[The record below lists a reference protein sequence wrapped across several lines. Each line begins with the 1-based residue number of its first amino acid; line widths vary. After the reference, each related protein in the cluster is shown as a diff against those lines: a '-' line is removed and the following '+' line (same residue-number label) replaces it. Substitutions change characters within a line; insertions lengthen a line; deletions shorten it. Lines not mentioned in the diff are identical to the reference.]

1 MALKVARKNSSQ
13 NNNQII
19 NNNDI
24 NSNNDL
30 NSESFDIIKYSNNKK
45 EELRKLPE
53 VEQLT
58 SLIEI
63 DREDSI
69 LEFGKDAS
77 TGIAKISES
86 LLNAIQ
92 LNKNEQNSELLV
104 HLAKIMDK
112 FDIDDFTKENQGGI
126 LQRIFKKANNA
137 IEAMFK
143 KYETLGGEVSKI
155 QFELEKYEREIK
167 QSNNMI
173 DKLLNENMQFYNE
186 LQKYIVAGEMAIEEM
201 ENDILPEYK
210 NIAETSTD
218 QMDTLNYQQLLQAN
232 DMIQQRVYDLRTA
245 ENIAIQTIPM
255 LRGMKSNNFGLI
267 RKINSAFVVTLPV
280 FKQCLSQA
288 VLIKKQELQS
298 KSLKAL
304 DDKTNEL
311 LLRNA
316 QNITKQSADITR
328 LNANSSIQIETLE
341 KMYNTIKAGIDET
354 MRIQESSRETIKEN
368 SKRLEEINS
377 TFLIDKNN

>member
-1 MALKVARKNSSQ
+1 MALKVARKTSQ
-13 NNNQII
+13 INNNQVVD
-19 NNNDI
+19 NNDV
-24 NSNNDL
+24 
-30 NSESFDIIKYSNNKK
+30 NSENFDIIEYSNSKK

-69 LEFGKDAS
+69 LEFGKEAS
-77 TGIAKISES
+77 AGIAKVSES
-86 LLNAIQ
+86 LLNTIQ
-92 LNKNEQNSELLV
+92 LNRNEENSKLLV
-104 HLAKIMDK
+104 YLAKIMDQ
-112 FDIDDFTKENQGGI
+112 FDIDDFTKENQGGL

-137 IEAMFK
+137 IEAIFK

-155 QFELEKYEREIK
+155 QVELEKYEREIK

-173 DKLLNENMQFYNE
+173 DKLLNENMGFYNE
-186 LQKYIVAGEMAIEEM
+186 LQKYIVAGEMAIDEM

-210 NIAETSTD
+210 RIAETSTD
-218 QMDTLNYQQLLQAN
+218 QIDTLNYQQLLQAN

-316 QNITKQSADITR
+316 QNVTQQSANIAR
-328 LNANSSIQIETLE
+328 LNANSSIQVETLE

-377 TFLIDKNN
+377 TFIIDKR

>member
-1 MALKVARKNSSQ
+1 MALKVARKTSQ
-13 NNNQII
+13 INNNQVVD
-19 NNNDI
+19 NNDV
-24 NSNNDL
+24 
-30 NSESFDIIKYSNNKK
+30 NSENFDIIEYSNSKK

-69 LEFGKDAS
+69 LEFGKEAS
-77 TGIAKISES
+77 AGIAKVSES
-86 LLNAIQ
+86 LLNTIQ
-92 LNKNEQNSELLV
+92 LNRNEENSKLLV
-104 HLAKIMDK
+104 YLAKIMDQ
-112 FDIDDFTKENQGGI
+112 FDIDDFTKENQGGL

-137 IEAMFK
+137 IEAIFK

-155 QFELEKYEREIK
+155 QVELEKYEREIK

-173 DKLLNENMQFYNE
+173 DKLLNENMGFYNE
-186 LQKYIVAGEMAIEEM
+186 LQKYIVAGEMAIDEM

-210 NIAETSTD
+210 RIAETSTD

-316 QNITKQSADITR
+316 QNVTQQSANIAR
-328 LNANSSIQIETLE
+328 LNANSSIQGETLE

-377 TFLIDKNN
+377 TFLIDKR

>member
-1 MALKVARKNSSQ
+1 MALKVARKTSQ
-13 NNNQII
+13 INNNQVVD
-19 NNNDI
+19 NNDV
-24 NSNNDL
+24 
-30 NSESFDIIKYSNNKK
+30 NSENFDIIEYSNSKK

-69 LEFGKDAS
+69 LEFGKEAS
-77 TGIAKISES
+77 AGIAKVSES
-86 LLNAIQ
+86 LLNTIQ
-92 LNKNEQNSELLV
+92 LNRNEENSKLLV
-104 HLAKIMDK
+104 SLAKIMDQ
-112 FDIDDFTKENQGGI
+112 FDIDDFTKENQGGL

-137 IEAMFK
+137 IEAIFK

-155 QFELEKYEREIK
+155 QVELEKYEREIK

-173 DKLLNENMQFYNE
+173 DKLLNENMGFYNE
-186 LQKYIVAGEMAIEEM
+186 LQKYIVAGEMAIDEM

-210 NIAETSTD
+210 RIAETSTD

-316 QNITKQSADITR
+316 QNVTQQSANIAR
-328 LNANSSIQIETLE
+328 LNANSSIQVETLE

-377 TFLIDKNN
+377 TFLIDKR

>member
-1 MALKVARKNSSQ
+1 MALKVARKTSQ
-13 NNNQII
+13 INNNQVVD
-19 NNNDI
+19 NNDV
-24 NSNNDL
+24 
-30 NSESFDIIKYSNNKK
+30 NSENFDIIEYSNSKK

-69 LEFGKDAS
+69 LEFGKEAS
-77 TGIAKISES
+77 AGIAKVSES
-86 LLNAIQ
+86 LLNTIQ
-92 LNKNEQNSELLV
+92 LNRNEENSKLLV
-104 HLAKIMDK
+104 YLAKIMDQ
-112 FDIDDFTKENQGGI
+112 FDIDDFTKENQGGL

-137 IEAMFK
+137 IEAIFK

-155 QFELEKYEREIK
+155 QVELEKYEREIK

-173 DKLLNENMQFYNE
+173 DKLLNENMGFYNE
-186 LQKYIVAGEMAIEEM
+186 LQKYIVAGEMAIDEM

-210 NIAETSTD
+210 RIAETSTD
-218 QMDTLNYQQLLQAN
+218 QMDTLNYQQLIQAN

-316 QNITKQSADITR
+316 QNVTQQSANIAR
-328 LNANSSIQIETLE
+328 LNANSSIQVETLE

-377 TFLIDKNN
+377 TFIIDKR

>member
-1 MALKVARKNSSQ
+1 MALKVARKTSQ
-13 NNNQII
+13 INNNQVVD
-19 NNNDI
+19 NNDV
-24 NSNNDL
+24 
-30 NSESFDIIKYSNNKK
+30 NSENFDIIEYSNSKK

-69 LEFGKDAS
+69 LEFGKEAS
-77 TGIAKISES
+77 AGIAKVSES
-86 LLNAIQ
+86 LLNTIQ
-92 LNKNEQNSELLV
+92 LNRNEENSKLLV
-104 HLAKIMDK
+104 YLAKIMDQ
-112 FDIDDFTKENQGGI
+112 FDIDDFTKENQGGL

-137 IEAMFK
+137 IEAIFK

-155 QFELEKYEREIK
+155 QVELEKYEREIK

-173 DKLLNENMQFYNE
+173 DKLLNENMGFYNE
-186 LQKYIVAGEMAIEEM
+186 LQKYIVAGEMAIDEM

-210 NIAETSTD
+210 RIAETSTD

-316 QNITKQSADITR
+316 QNVTQQSANIAR
-328 LNANSSIQIETLE
+328 LNANSSIQVETLE

-377 TFLIDKNN
+377 TFIIDKR

>member
-1 MALKVARKNSSQ
+1 MALKVARKTSQ
-13 NNNQII
+13 INNNQVVD
-19 NNNDI
+19 NNDV
-24 NSNNDL
+24 
-30 NSESFDIIKYSNNKK
+30 NSENFDIIEYSNSKK

-69 LEFGKDAS
+69 LEFGKEAS
-77 TGIAKISES
+77 AGIAKVSES
-86 LLNAIQ
+86 LLNTIQ
-92 LNKNEQNSELLV
+92 LNRNEENSKLLV
-104 HLAKIMDK
+104 YLAKIMDQ
-112 FDIDDFTKENQGGI
+112 FDIDDFTKENQGGL

-137 IEAMFK
+137 IEAIFK

-155 QFELEKYEREIK
+155 QVELEKYEREIK

-173 DKLLNENMQFYNE
+173 DKLLNENMGFYNE
-186 LQKYIVAGEMAIEEM
+186 LQKYIVAGEMAIDEM

-210 NIAETSTD
+210 RIAETSTD

-316 QNITKQSADITR
+316 QNVTQQSANIAR
-328 LNANSSIQIETLE
+328 LNANSSIQVETLE
-341 KMYNTIKAGIDET
+341 KMYNTIKVGIDET

-377 TFLIDKNN
+377 TFLIDKR

>member
-1 MALKVARKNSSQ
+1 M
-13 NNNQII
+13 NNNQVVD
-19 NNNDI
+19 NNDV
-24 NSNNDL
+24 
-30 NSESFDIIKYSNNKK
+30 NSENFDIIEYSNSKK

-69 LEFGKDAS
+69 LEFGKEAS
-77 TGIAKISES
+77 AGIAKVSES
-86 LLNAIQ
+86 LLNTIQ
-92 LNKNEQNSELLV
+92 LNRNEENSKLLV
-104 HLAKIMDK
+104 YLAKIMDQ
-112 FDIDDFTKENQGGI
+112 FDIDDFTKENQGGL

-137 IEAMFK
+137 IEAIFK

-155 QFELEKYEREIK
+155 QVELEKYEREIK

-173 DKLLNENMQFYNE
+173 DKLLNENMGFYNE
-186 LQKYIVAGEMAIEEM
+186 LQKYIVAGEMAIDEM

-210 NIAETSTD
+210 RIAETSTD

-316 QNITKQSADITR
+316 QNVTQQSANIAR
-328 LNANSSIQIETLE
+328 LNANSSIQVETLE

-377 TFLIDKNN
+377 TFLIDKR

>member
-1 MALKVARKNSSQ
+1 MALKVARKTNQ
-13 NNNQII
+13 INNNQVV
-19 NNNDI
+19 D
-24 NSNNDL
+24 NNDL
-30 NSESFDIIKYSNNKK
+30 NSENFDIIEYSNSKK

-69 LEFGKDAS
+69 LEFGKEAS
-77 TGIAKISES
+77 AGIAKVSES
-86 LLNAIQ
+86 LLNTIQ
-92 LNKNEQNSELLV
+92 LNRNEENSKLLV
-104 HLAKIMDK
+104 YLAKIMDQ
-112 FDIDDFTKENQGGI
+112 FDIDDFTKENQGGL

-137 IEAMFK
+137 IEAIFK

-155 QFELEKYEREIK
+155 QVELEKYEREIK

-173 DKLLNENMQFYNE
+173 DKLLNENMGFYNE
-186 LQKYIVAGEMAIEEM
+186 LQKYIVAGEMAIDEM

-210 NIAETSTD
+210 RIAETSTD

-316 QNITKQSADITR
+316 QNVTQQSANIAR
-328 LNANSSIQIETLE
+328 LNANSSIQVETLE

-354 MRIQESSRETIKEN
+354 MIIQESSRETIKEN

-377 TFLIDKNN
+377 TFIIDKR